1 MHMQYACVSNRS
13 LTSTHLSRV
22 ACRRA
27 LRQGCRSSS
36 GSGKLPVAPEYTI
49 FHQVTASP
57 PPLLYHS
64 IKMIILPRQ
73 ARDMRTLGKRSKK
86 AFFLQAPPCDDT
98 RGWIEYEDVPV
109 GAAYTLDHTVLMASD
124 YFFSRPLIGR
134 LRALQ
139 PVRRNTTATC
149 FAPFS
154 HC

>member
-1 MHMQYACVSNRS
+1 MFVPS
-13 LTSTHLSRV
+13 LSWIV
-22 ACRRA
+22 FIC
-27 LRQGCRSSS
+27 
-36 GSGKLPVAPEYTI
+36 KVN
-49 FHQVTASP
+49 
-57 PPLLYHS
+57 
-64 IKMIILPRQ
+64 
-73 ARDMRTLGKRSKK
+73 RSKK
-86 AFFLQAPPCDDT
+86 AFFSQAPPCDDT

-154 HC
+154 HCRRKRTTVARQDRLGTDDTKEKRNKAFYGGART

>member
-1 MHMQYACVSNRS
+1 
-13 LTSTHLSRV
+13 
-22 ACRRA
+22 
-27 LRQGCRSSS
+27 
-36 GSGKLPVAPEYTI
+36 
-49 FHQVTASP
+49 
-57 PPLLYHS
+57 
-64 IKMIILPRQ
+64 MIILPRQ

-154 HC
+154 HCWKETDNGRSPRQARDRRHKRKTQQSILRRRA